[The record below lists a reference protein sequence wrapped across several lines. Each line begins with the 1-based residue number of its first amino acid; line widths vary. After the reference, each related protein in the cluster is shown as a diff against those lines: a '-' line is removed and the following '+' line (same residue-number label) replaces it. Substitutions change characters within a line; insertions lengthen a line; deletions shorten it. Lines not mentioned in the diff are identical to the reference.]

1 MKDAETIKVSGKV
14 GKTIK
19 QAIADKKQR
28 MDALLKK
35 DFANEQPVKIIP
47 PKGAED

>member
-1 MKDAETIKVSGKV
+1 MKDAEIIKVSGKV

-19 QAIADKKQR
+19 KAIADKKQR

-35 DFANEQPVKIIP
+35 DFTNERPVKIIP
-47 PKGAED
+47 PKGTEE